1 MSEYK
6 PLVLMIEDNLD
17 ILRLN
22 GKWLAEADF
31 ETVSAETLNEAR
43 NILENQSPD
52 IVILDIILPDGNGLE
67 FLPELKSLC
76 DAPVLFCSSRNED
89 AHVLQGFAVGGND
102 YITKPHNV
110 DILVARVKAMWQ
122 KEQENREKL
131 RAALA
136 AKTTERVIERGPLKL
151 DTHANRAYLN
161 GVDVR
166 LTPKQFALLF
176 TLVQKEGQ
184 VISTKELYESAWNL
198 PAFDDTRTIKDHI
211 SRLRKNMSITDF
223 TPLTITSERGNGYC
237 FEYHETRR

>member
-22 GKWLAEADF
+22 GKWLAEAEY

-89 AHVLQGFAVGGND
+89 EHILQGFEVGGND
-102 YITKPHNV
+102 YIAKPYNV

-131 RAALA
+131 RVALA
-136 AKTTERVIERGPLKL
+136 AKMPEQVIERGPLKL
-151 DTHANRAYLN
+151 NVEARRAYID
-161 GVDVR
+161 GVDAG

-176 TLVQKEGQ
+176 TLVHNEGRE
-184 VISTKELYESAWNL
+184 VSTKDLSETAWGL
-198 PAFDDTRTIKDHI
+198 PACDDTRTIKDHI
-211 SRLRKNMSITDF
+211 SRLRKNLSITDI
-223 TPLTITSERGNGYC
+223 TPLAISTERGNGYC
-237 FEYHETRR
+237 FEYRKI